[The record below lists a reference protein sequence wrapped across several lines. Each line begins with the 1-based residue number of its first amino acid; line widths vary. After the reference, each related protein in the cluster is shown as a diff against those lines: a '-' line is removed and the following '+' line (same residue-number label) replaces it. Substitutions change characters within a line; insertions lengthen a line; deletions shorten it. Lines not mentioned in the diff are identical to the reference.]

1 MTASPESPTA
11 AGYGPTT
18 AADGPRQ
25 AAEKSRL
32 DNVGTLVAELRHE
45 LGNPL
50 NSIKG
55 ALTLLRRNAET
66 FSPEKVATY
75 LDATLGE
82 VVRLERLLGS
92 LRRLSE
98 PKVLAPPTFDAAEVL
113 EDFIAGLGYEIERRS
128 IVFKPEVS
136 AAGKVCCDR
145 EACAQVLLDLAQ
157 KAVQR
162 LLRVEEPCLE
172 LRGWADAHR
181 GFYLIELRSNGRD
194 PEKGREMPFASFQLG
209 PREDDFRLAWAISR
223 QILLQQGATVTD
235 DQLGAQEWVSRIALP
250 LVPQVQPPVSG
261 HLAFS

>member
-1 MTASPESPTA
+1 MTASPESSTSAILDSA
-11 AGYGPTT
+11 AGT
-18 AADGPRQ
+18 DGLGQ
-25 AAEKSRL
+25 AGEKSRV
-32 DNVGTLVAELRHE
+32 DNVVALVAELRHE

-145 EACAQVLLDLAQ
+145 DACAQVLLDLAQ
-157 KAVQR
+157 RAVQR

-172 LRGWADAHR
+172 LRGRIDPQR

-235 DQLGAQEWVSRIALP
+235 DQLGAQEWLSCMALP
-250 LVPQVQPPVSG
+250 LVPQVQQPGSG
-261 HLAFS
+261 YLAFS

>member
-1 MTASPESPTA
+1 MTASPESPTSTLLDSA
-11 AGYGPTT
+11 AG
-18 AADGPRQ
+18 ADGRRQ
-25 AAEKSRL
+25 AGEKSRV
-32 DNVGTLVAELRHE
+32 DNVGALVAELRHE

-82 VVRLERLLGS
+82 VARLERLLGS

-98 PKVLAPPTFDAAEVL
+98 PQVLAPATFEAGEIL

-128 IVFKPEVS
+128 IVFKPEIS
-136 AAGKVCCDR
+136 STGKVCCDR

-157 KAVQR
+157 RAVQR

-172 LRGWADAHR
+172 LRGRVDPRR
-181 GFYLIELRSNGRD
+181 GYYLIELRSNGRD
-194 PEKGREMPFASFQLG
+194 PDKGREMPFASFQLG

-223 QILLQQGATVTD
+223 QILLQQGAFVTD
-235 DQLGAQEWVSRIALP
+235 DQLGAQEWLSCIALP
-250 LVPQVQPPVSG
+250 MAFQAQPPGGG